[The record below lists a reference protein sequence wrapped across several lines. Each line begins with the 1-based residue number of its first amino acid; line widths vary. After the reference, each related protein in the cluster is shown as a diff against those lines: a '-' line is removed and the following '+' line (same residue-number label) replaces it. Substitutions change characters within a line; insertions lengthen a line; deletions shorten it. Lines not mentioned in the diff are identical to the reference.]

1 MPGRSSVLLSTAMP
15 ELPKRYLPRRSQRIL
30 DLKKKTLKTYICH
43 VPTVLD
49 NLPLHVISY
58 KIFPYLDY
66 QTRINLN
73 VCLPPWDRVRIKMP
87 SESIKKHETNRC
99 VAMVG
104 SMLESLE
111 KRDLH
116 TRQWIYS
123 GDRRI
128 QRMIQMLSLFFK
140 DEYFFIYT
148 HFPNFRDAFLQK
160 INQMRDL
167 ATSQV
172 TEDMYSRTWL
182 DELISLCDTLRN
194 KIFTHNGKIIEG
206 YRLSKI
212 PSLSF
217 T

>member
-1 MPGRSSVLLSTAMP
+1 MSRHSSVLLNIAMP
-15 ELPKRYLPRRSQRIL
+15 EYSKRYLPRRSQRL
-30 DLKKKTLKTYICH
+30 MDLKKKALKTYNCH

-49 NLPLHVISY
+49 TLPLHVISY

-73 VCLPPWDRVRIKMP
+73 MCLPPWDRVRTKMP
-87 SESIKKHETNRC
+87 RESIKKHETNRC

-104 SMLESLE
+104 SMLGSLE

-116 TRQWIYS
+116 TSQWIYS

-148 HFPNFRDAFLQK
+148 HFPSFRDAFLQK
-160 INQMRDL
+160 INEMREL

-172 TEDMYSRTWL
+172 TQHMYSRAWL
-182 DELISLCDTLRN
+182 DELISVCDTLRN
-194 KIFTHNGKIIEG
+194 KIFTYNGGIVEG